1 MRPVVF
7 SLFGNEDMDITE
19 FGLTNKSD
27 FNRCS
32 YGECFRFMADKYMYR
47 CAKPIPD
54 TVMITASSIILRRPP
69 DFKKP
74 VTDLGI

>member
-1 MRPVVF
+1 MFF
-7 SLFGNEDMDITE
+7 SLFGNDDMDITE

-27 FNRCS
+27 FYRCS
-32 YGECFRFMADKYMYR
+32 YGECFRFIADKYMYR

-54 TVMITASSIILRRPP
+54 TERITALSIILRHPP

>member
-1 MRPVVF
+1 MPVII

-19 FGLTNKSD
+19 FPLTNKSV
-27 FNRCS
+27 FYRCS
-32 YGECFRFMADKYMYR
+32 YGESFRFIADKYIHR
-47 CAKPIPD
+47 CPNPIPD
-54 TVMITASSIILRRPP
+54 TKSITALSIILRCPP

>member
-1 MRPVVF
+1 
-7 SLFGNEDMDITE
+7 MDITE

-32 YGECFRFMADKYMYR
+32 YGECFRFIADKYMYR
-47 CAKPIPD
+47 YAKPIAD
-54 TVMITASSIILRRPP
+54 TERITALSIILRRPP

-74 VTDLGI
+74 VTYLGI

>member
-32 YGECFRFMADKYMYR
+32 YGECFSCMADKYMYR

-54 TVMITASSIILRRPP
+54 IERITALSIILRRPT

-74 VTDLGI
+74 VRNLGI

>member
-1 MRPVVF
+1 MK
-7 SLFGNEDMDITE
+7 MDITE

-32 YGECFRFMADKYMYR
+32 YGECFRFIADKYMHR

-54 TVMITASSIILRRPP
+54 TERITALSIILRRPP